1 MIDPKSKAPNK
12 APEINPKSLVKN
24 GIPVK
29 RVRATINEAPELIPK
44 TYGPA
49 SGLLNKVC
57 ISIPETASALPERI
71 DIVIR
76 GIRNSK
82 NMMWLVLVA
91 S

>member
-1 MIDPKSKAPNK
+1 MIEPKSNAPNK

-29 RVRATINEAPELIPK
+29 SVRATIKEAPELIPK

-71 DIVIR
+71 AIVIR

-82 NMMWLVLVA
+82 KMM
-91 S
+91 

>member
-1 MIDPKSKAPNK
+1 MIEPNNK
-12 APEINPKSLVKN
+12 APTKAPDIKPKSVAKN

-29 RVRATINEAPELIPK
+29 RVNATINEAPELIPK

-57 ISIPETASALPERI
+57 ISIPDTASALPERI

-82 NMMWLVLVA
+82 KMMWLVLVA